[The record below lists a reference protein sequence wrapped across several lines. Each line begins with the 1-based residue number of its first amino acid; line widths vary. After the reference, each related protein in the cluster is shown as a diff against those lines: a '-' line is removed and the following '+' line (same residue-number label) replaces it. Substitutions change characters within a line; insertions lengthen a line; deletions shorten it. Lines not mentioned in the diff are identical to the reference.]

1 MKIIGVTGLP
11 GSGKSVVSRAA
22 KRLNIPIVRMG
33 DVIREEAKNRNKST
47 GEVAVELRKEFGE
60 FVVADRCVEIIKNH
74 INTKD
79 AKSDENIKTKS
90 RIKVPKC
97 DIYMIEGIRSPFE
110 VKIFKKNFDQFK
122 IIAIHSTPNTRFKRL
137 KRRMRPDDSR
147 ELSDFLLR
155 DERELKFGIGDVI
168 ATSDYM
174 VVNEGPLKKIK
185 SIIRSILENEM
196 QNNCK
201 GKSKPNRRSK

>member
-33 DVIREEAKNRNKST
+33 DVIREEAKNRNKTT
-47 GEVAVELRKEFGE
+47 GEVAVELRKEYGE

-79 AKSDENIKTKS
+79 ANSDENIKTKS

>member
-33 DVIREEAKNRNKST
+33 DVIREEAKNRNKTT
-47 GEVAVELRKEFGE
+47 GEVAVELRKEYGE

-74 INTKD
+74 INNKD
-79 AKSDENIKTKS
+79 ANSDENIKTKS